1 MENVIIVVTSPLLRP
16 AAAPPKPHLR
26 PSLLTQLMNMKAQE
40 LFLDMS
46 RHTKTIRFKSIKN
59 IYNTLTEG
67 KADEVIYQKDKQQ
80 LIDQHVFNQK

>member
-1 MENVIIVVTSPLLRP
+1 
-16 AAAPPKPHLR
+16 
-26 PSLLTQLMNMKAQE
+26 MNMKAQE

-67 KADEVIYQKDKQQ
+67 KADEVIYQKDKKQ